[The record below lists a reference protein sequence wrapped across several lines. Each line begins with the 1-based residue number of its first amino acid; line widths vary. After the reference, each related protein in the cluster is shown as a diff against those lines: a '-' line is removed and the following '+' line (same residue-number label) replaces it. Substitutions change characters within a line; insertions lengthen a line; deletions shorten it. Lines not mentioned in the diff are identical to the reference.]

1 MNAGLENGLTL
12 TIVGLAIVFG
22 VLGLT
27 ATVVRVLGSLDRRW
41 QEAERKREVEAL
53 ERTPSI
59 DNTTA
64 VLISAAVATYLGGR
78 FRIRSVRR
86 LMRTDLPESPWSAQG
101 RATLRGS
108 HVISRRKGINR

>member
-1 MNAGLENGLTL
+1 MPEGLETGLAL
-12 TIVGLAIVFG
+12 TVVGLAIVFG
-22 VLGLT
+22 VLGIT
-27 ATVVRVLGSLDRRW
+27 ATIVRLLGTVDRRW
-41 QEAERKREVEAL
+41 QEAERRREVEAL
-53 ERTPSI
+53 ERTPTI

-78 FRIRSVRR
+78 FQIRSVRR